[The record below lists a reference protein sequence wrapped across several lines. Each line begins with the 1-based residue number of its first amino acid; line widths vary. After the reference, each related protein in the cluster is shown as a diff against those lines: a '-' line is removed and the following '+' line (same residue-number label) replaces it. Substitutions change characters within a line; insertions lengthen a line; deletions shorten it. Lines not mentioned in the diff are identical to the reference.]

1 MLWANA
7 STSGSTRTARAT
19 PNKAAFARFAGERRG
34 EARFGVIWLLGGTLL
49 VLGALLVLARYP
61 GVFRTGTE
69 YRAVFKS
76 VAGLNKG
83 DEVRYGGLP
92 VGSVTRMDIDPADPT
107 RIIVAFRVKK
117 TTPIRA
123 DTKASITQVGL
134 LGAPYLHLDPG
145 SRYAAAVPAGST
157 LPTVDNPSFQDAM
170 RRLAEFFDRTDT
182 LLRGAERFAH
192 ASPIERID
200 ATLNRMDTLLT
211 IATTGAQSSFSQ
223 IDRTFS
229 RVDSASM
236 KLARLMDRSERLLA
250 AVDTVT
256 RTAGPQ
262 LAATQREAV
271 ESLHEI
277 HTLLADFRDA
287 LSQEGGV
294 DQMVRNLSVASEN
307 IARLSERIE
316 RDPSSVLKQRAAPNK
331 PAGPKAR
338 D

>member
-1 MLWANA
+1 VIFRP
-7 STSGSTRTARAT
+7 STNDGARDTR
-19 PNKAAFARFAGERRG
+19 ERRG
-34 EARFGVIWLLGGTLL
+34 EARFGIISLLAGTLF
-49 VLGALLVLARYP
+49 VLAALLILARYP
-61 GVFRTGTE
+61 GVFRTGIE
-69 YRAVFKS
+69 YKAVFRS

-92 VGSVTRMDIDPADPT
+92 VGSVTRMDIDPVDPT
-107 RIIVAFRVKK
+107 RIIIAFRVHRG
-117 TTPIRA
+117 TPIRV

-145 SRYAAAVPAGST
+145 TRYAAAMPPGST
-157 LPTVDNPSFQDAM
+157 LPSIENPSFQDAM

-182 LLRGAERFAH
+182 LLHGAERFAR

-200 ATLNRMDTLLT
+200 ATLNRMDTLLA
-211 IATTGAQSSFSQ
+211 IATTGAQTSFGQ

-229 RVDSASM
+229 RVDTASVR
-236 KLARLMDRSERLLA
+236 LARLMDRSERLLA
-250 AVDTVT
+250 ALDTAT

-287 LSQEGGV
+287 FSQQGGV
-294 DQMVRNLSVASEN
+294 QQMVRNLSIASDN

-316 RDPSSVLKQRAAPNK
+316 RDPSSVLKQRSTPNK
-331 PAGPKAR
+331 PAGPRAQ
-338 D
+338 

>member
-1 MLWANA
+1 MRRP
-7 STSGSTRTARAT
+7 STS
-19 PNKAAFARFAGERRG
+19 ERRG
-34 EARFGVIWLLGGTLL
+34 ETRFGIIWLLGGTLL
-49 VLGALLVLARYP
+49 VLAALLVLARYP
-61 GVFRTGTE
+61 GIFRTGTE
-69 YRAVFKS
+69 YRGVFKS

-92 VGSVTRMDIDPADPT
+92 VGTVTRMDIDPTDPT
-107 RIIVAFRVKK
+107 RIIVAFRVKHN
-117 TTPIRA
+117 TPVRA

-145 SRYAAAVPAGST
+145 SRFAAVVPPGSM
-157 LPTVDNPSFQDAM
+157 LPTIENPSFQDAM
-170 RRLAEFFDRTDT
+170 RRLAQFFDRTDT
-182 LLRGAERFAH
+182 LLRGAERFAR

-200 ATLNRMDTLLT
+200 ATLSRMDTLLA
-211 IATTGAQSSFSQ
+211 IATTGAQTSFSTL
-223 IDRTFS
+223 DRTFS
-229 RVDSASM
+229 RVDTASVR
-236 KLARLMDRSERLLA
+236 LSRLMDRSERLMA
-250 AVDTVT
+250 ALDTAT

-294 DQMVRNLSVASEN
+294 DQMVRNLSAASDN

-316 RDPSSVLKQRAAPNK
+316 RDPSSLLKQRALPNK
-331 PAGPKAR
+331 PAGPRAR
-338 D
+338 E

>member
-1 MLWANA
+1 MN
-7 STSGSTRTARAT
+7 
-19 PNKAAFARFAGERRG
+19 RRG
-34 EARFGVIWLLGGTLL
+34 EARFGIIWLLSGTLV
-49 VLGALLVLARYP
+49 VLAALLVLARYP
-61 GVFRTGTE
+61 QVFRTGTE
-69 YRAVFKS
+69 YKAVFKS

-92 VGSVTRMDIDPADPT
+92 VGTVTRMDIDPNDPT
-107 RIIVAFRVKK
+107 RIIVAFRVRRS
-117 TTPIRA
+117 TPIRA
-123 DTKASITQVGL
+123 DTKASITQIGL

-145 SRYAAAVPAGST
+145 SRYAATVAAGST
-157 LPTVDNPSFQDAM
+157 LPTIENPSFQDAM

-182 LLRGAERFAH
+182 LLRGAERFAR

-200 ATLNRMDTLLT
+200 ATLTRMDTLLA

-229 RVDSASM
+229 RVDSASL
-236 KLARLMDRSERLLA
+236 KLSRLMDRSERLLA
-250 AVDTVT
+250 ALDTAT

-287 LSQEGGV
+287 VSQEGGV
-294 DQMVRNLSVASEN
+294 DQMVRNLTIASNN
-307 IARLSERIE
+307 IARLSERLE
-316 RDPSSVLKQRAAPNK
+316 RDPSSILKQRAAPNK
-331 PAGPKAR
+331 PVGPSVK
-338 D
+338 

>member
-1 MLWANA
+1 M
-7 STSGSTRTARAT
+7 TTMRA
-19 PNKAAFARFAGERRG
+19 RRG
-34 EARFGVIWLLGGTLL
+34 EARFGIIWLLSGTLL
-49 VLGALLVLARYP
+49 VLAALLLLARYP
-61 GVFRTGTE
+61 GIFRTGTE
-69 YRAVFKS
+69 YKAVFKS

-107 RIIVAFRVKK
+107 RIIVAFRVKRS
-117 TTPIRA
+117 TPIRV
-123 DTKASITQVGL
+123 DTKASITQVGF

-145 SRYAAAVPAGST
+145 SRVAAAVPPGST
-157 LPTVDNPSFQDAM
+157 LPTVENPSFQDAM

-182 LLRGAERFAH
+182 LLRGAERFAK

-200 ATLNRMDTLLT
+200 ATLNRMDTLLV
-211 IATTGAQSSFSQ
+211 IATTGAQASFGQ

-229 RVDSASM
+229 RVDSASG

-250 AVDTVT
+250 ALDTAT

-271 ESLHEI
+271 ESLREI

-294 DQMVRNLSVASEN
+294 DQMVRNLTAASDN
-307 IARLSERIE
+307 IARLSERLE
-316 RDPSSVLKQRAAPNK
+316 RDPTSLLKQRAAPNK
-331 PAGPKAR
+331 PAGPRAR
-338 D
+338 E

>member
-1 MLWANA
+1 MIM
-7 STSGSTRTARAT
+7 
-19 PNKAAFARFAGERRG
+19 RRG
-34 EARFGVIWLLGGTLL
+34 ETRFGIVWLLAGTLL
-49 VLGALLVLARYP
+49 VLAALLVLARYP
-61 GVFRTGTE
+61 GIFRTGTE
-69 YRAVFKS
+69 YKAVFKS

-92 VGSVTRMDIDPADPT
+92 VGSVTRMDIDPQDPT
-107 RIIVAFRVKK
+107 RIIVAFRVRKN
-117 TTPIRA
+117 TPIRI

-182 LLRGAERFAH
+182 LLRGAERFAR

-200 ATLNRMDTLLT
+200 QTLNRMDTLLV
-211 IATTGAQSSFSQ
+211 IATTGAQASFST

-229 RVDSASM
+229 RVDTASVR
-236 KLARLMDRSERLLA
+236 LAKLMDRSERLLA
-250 AVDTVT
+250 ALDTAT

-262 LAATQREAV
+262 LAATEREAV

-294 DQMVRNLSVASEN
+294 DQMVRNLSAASEN

-316 RDPSSVLKQRAAPNK
+316 RDPSSVLKQRSAPNK

>member
-1 MLWANA
+1 MRRP
-7 STSGSTRTARAT
+7 STS
-19 PNKAAFARFAGERRG
+19 ERRG
-34 EARFGVIWLLGGTLL
+34 ETRFGIIWLLGGTLL
-49 VLGALLVLARYP
+49 VLAALLVLARYP
-61 GVFRTGTE
+61 GIFRTGTE
-69 YRAVFKS
+69 YRGVFKS

-92 VGSVTRMDIDPADPT
+92 VGTVTRMDIDPADPT
-107 RIIVAFRVKK
+107 RIIVAFRVKHN
-117 TTPIRA
+117 TPVRA

-145 SRYAAAVPAGST
+145 SRFAAVVPPGSM
-157 LPTVDNPSFQDAM
+157 LPTIENPSFQDAM
-170 RRLAEFFDRTDT
+170 RRLAQFFDRTDT
-182 LLRGAERFAH
+182 LLRGAERFAR

-200 ATLNRMDTLLT
+200 ATLSRMDTLLA
-211 IATTGAQSSFSQ
+211 IATTGAQTSFSTL
-223 IDRTFS
+223 DRTFS
-229 RVDSASM
+229 RVDTASVR
-236 KLARLMDRSERLLA
+236 LSRLMDRSERLMA
-250 AVDTVT
+250 ALDTAT

-294 DQMVRNLSVASEN
+294 NQMVRNLSAASDN

-316 RDPSSVLKQRAAPNK
+316 RDPSSLLKQRALPNK
-331 PAGPKAR
+331 PAGPRAR
-338 D
+338 E

>member
-1 MLWANA
+1 MN
-7 STSGSTRTARAT
+7 R
-19 PNKAAFARFAGERRG
+19 KGEG
-34 EARFGVIWLLGGTLL
+34 RFGIVWLLAGTLI
-49 VLGALLVLARYP
+49 VLSALLVLARYP
-61 GVFRTGTE
+61 GIFRTGYE

-92 VGSVTRMDIDPADPT
+92 VGNVTRMDIDPADPT
-107 RIIVAFRVKK
+107 RIIIGFRVKK
-117 TTPIRA
+117 GTPIRT

-145 SRYAAAVPAGST
+145 SRYAGVMTPGST
-157 LPTVDNPSFQDAM
+157 LPTVENPSFQDAM

-182 LLRGAERFAH
+182 LLRGAERFAK

-200 ATLNRMDTLLT
+200 ATLTRMDTLLA
-211 IATTGAQSSFSQ
+211 IATEGAQTSFTQ

-229 RVDSASM
+229 RVDSAST
-236 KLARLMDRSERLLA
+236 KLARLMDRSDRLLS
-250 AVDTVT
+250 AVDTLT

-287 LSQEGGV
+287 LAQEGGV
-294 DQMVRNLSVASEN
+294 DQMVRNLSLASSN
-307 IARLSERIE
+307 IAKLSERLE
-316 RDPSSVLKQRAAPNK
+316 RDPASILKQRSAPNK
-331 PAGPKAR
+331 PAGPSAK
-338 D
+338 

>member
-1 MLWANA
+1 MIM
-7 STSGSTRTARAT
+7 
-19 PNKAAFARFAGERRG
+19 RRG
-34 EARFGVIWLLGGTLL
+34 ETRFGIVWLLAGTLL
-49 VLGALLVLARYP
+49 VLAALLVLARYP
-61 GVFRTGTE
+61 GIFRTGTE
-69 YRAVFKS
+69 YKAVFKS

-92 VGSVTRMDIDPADPT
+92 VGSVTRMDIDPQDPT
-107 RIIVAFRVKK
+107 RIIVAFRVRKN
-117 TTPIRA
+117 TPIRI

-182 LLRGAERFAH
+182 LLRGAERFAR

-200 ATLNRMDTLLT
+200 QTLNRMDTLLA
-211 IATTGAQSSFSQ
+211 IATTGAQTSFSTL
-223 IDRTFS
+223 DRTFS
-229 RVDSASM
+229 RVDTASVR
-236 KLARLMDRSERLLA
+236 LSRLMDRSERLMA
-250 AVDTVT
+250 ALDTAT

-294 DQMVRNLSVASEN
+294 NQMVRNLSAASDN

-316 RDPSSVLKQRAAPNK
+316 RDPSSLLKQRATPNK
-331 PAGPKAR
+331 PVGPR
-338 D
+338 TQ

>member
-1 MLWANA
+1 MRRP
-7 STSGSTRTARAT
+7 STS
-19 PNKAAFARFAGERRG
+19 ERRG
-34 EARFGVIWLLGGTLL
+34 ETRFGIIWLLGGTLL
-49 VLGALLVLARYP
+49 VLAALLVLARYP
-61 GVFRTGTE
+61 GIFRTGTE
-69 YRAVFKS
+69 YRGVFKS

-92 VGSVTRMDIDPADPT
+92 VGTVTRMDIDPTDPT
-107 RIIVAFRVKK
+107 RIIVAFRVKHN
-117 TTPIRA
+117 TPVRA

-145 SRYAAAVPAGST
+145 SRFAAVVPPGSM
-157 LPTVDNPSFQDAM
+157 LPTIENPSFQDAM
-170 RRLAEFFDRTDT
+170 RRLAQFFDRTDT
-182 LLRGAERFAH
+182 LLRGAERFAR

-200 ATLNRMDTLLT
+200 ATLSRMDTLLA
-211 IATTGAQSSFSQ
+211 IATTGAQTSFSTL
-223 IDRTFS
+223 DRTFS
-229 RVDSASM
+229 RVDTASVR
-236 KLARLMDRSERLLA
+236 LSRLMDRSERLMA
-250 AVDTVT
+250 ALDTAT

-294 DQMVRNLSVASEN
+294 NQMVRNLSAASDN

-316 RDPSSVLKQRAAPNK
+316 RDPSSLLKQRALPNK
-331 PAGPKAR
+331 PAGPRAR
-338 D
+338 E

>member
-1 MLWANA
+1 MN
-7 STSGSTRTARAT
+7 RRA
-19 PNKAAFARFAGERRG
+19 
-34 EARFGVIWLLGGTLL
+34 EARFGIIWLLSGTLL
-49 VLGALLVLARYP
+49 VLAALLVLARYP
-61 GVFRTGTE
+61 GIFRTGIE
-69 YRAVFKS
+69 FHAVFKN

-92 VGSVTRMDIDPADPT
+92 VGTVTRMDIDPNDPT

-117 TTPIRA
+117 STPIRS

-134 LGAPYLHLDPG
+134 LGAPYMQLEPG
-145 SRYAAAVPAGST
+145 SRFAAAVPQGST
-157 LPTVDNPSFQDAM
+157 LPTVENPSFQDAM

-182 LLRGAERFAH
+182 LLHGAERFAR

-200 ATLNRMDTLLT
+200 QTLTRMDTLIA
-211 IATTGAQSSFSQ
+211 IATTGARTSFAT
-223 IDRTFS
+223 IDQTFS
-229 RVDSASM
+229 RVDTASVR
-236 KLARLMDRSERLLA
+236 LARLMDRSERLLA
-250 AVDTVT
+250 ALDTAT

-262 LAATQREAV
+262 FAATQREAV

-294 DQMVRNLSVASEN
+294 NQMVRNLSVASDN

-316 RDPSSVLKQRAAPNK
+316 RDPTSVLKQRAAPNK
-331 PAGPKAR
+331 PAGPRAR